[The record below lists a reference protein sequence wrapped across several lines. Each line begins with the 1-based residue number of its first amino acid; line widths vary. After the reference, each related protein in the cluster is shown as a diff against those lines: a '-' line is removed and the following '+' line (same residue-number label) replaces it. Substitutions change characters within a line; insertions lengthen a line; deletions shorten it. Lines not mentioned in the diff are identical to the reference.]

1 MTFDEKKRAVD
12 KVHKSK
18 ISCKIYDNRDYYVTT
33 IRKPNGKWQTL
44 KYRTKEIMYDKL
56 YQFYYSDQKMNVTH
70 DNNAVIEDS
79 LTYDLTEICDTFG
92 LREDHALFLIN
103 KNRNLSKCGKNAIVK
118 ENGAYRLSY
127 TGILWLIA
135 QGCQSTGTGDYD
147 AMISLMSSFYKDSTT
162 DTKTM
167 EELTQKYEKLQKN
180 FDSIRT
186 VAESLIET
194 VDALKALISK
204 ECNAYVGKTK
214 LYAKPAPKTTSVKKN
229 GNGKKKQAETVE
241 KKSWKCT
248 KNDPDLPELTAAE
261 SAWTDEVRNGI
272 YEAAKKYDTQY
283 ATIIKK
289 VYSVMTTKYG
299 VNWDDMVHLVLDAC
313 GKEPGT
319 GITKLRT
326 VAYEPELRKIFSEVL
341 ADIDTYMS

>member
-1 MTFDEKKRAVD
+1 MTFDKKKRAVD

-18 ISCKIYDNRDYYVTT
+18 ISCKIYNNRDYYVTT

-44 KYRTKEIMYDKL
+44 KYRTEEIMYDKL
-56 YQFYYSDQKMNVTH
+56 YQFYYSVQKMDVIP
-70 DNNAVIEDS
+70 DNNAVIDEN
-79 LTYDLTEICDTFG
+79 LTYSLTEICDTFG

-103 KNRNLSKCGKNAIVK
+103 KNLSKYGKNTIVK

-127 TGILWLIA
+127 AGILWLIA
-135 QGCQSTGTGDYD
+135 QGCQSTGAGDYD
-147 AMISLMSSFYKDSTT
+147 AMISLMSSFYKGSTT
-162 DTKTM
+162 DTETM
-167 EELTQKYEKLQKN
+167 EELTQKYEKLQKD
-180 FDSIRT
+180 FDSIKA

-194 VDALKALISK
+194 VDALKALIGK
-204 ECNAYVGKTK
+204 ECNTYVGKTK
-214 LYAKPAPKTTSVKKN
+214 LYAKTAPKTASVKKN
-229 GNGKKKQAETVE
+229 GNGKKKQAKTVE
-241 KKSWKCT
+241 KKSWSCT
-248 KNDPDLPELTAAE
+248 KNDPDLPELTATE

-272 YEAAKKYDTQY
+272 YEAAKRYDTQY

-313 GKEPGT
+313 GKKPGT

-341 ADIDTYMS
+341 ADIDTYM

>member
-18 ISCKIYDNRDYYVTT
+18 ISCKVYDNRDYYVTT
-33 IRKPNGKWQTL
+33 IRKPNGKYQTI
-44 KYRTKEIMYDKL
+44 KYRTEEIMYDKL
-56 YQFYYSDQKMNVTH
+56 YQFYYSGQHTNDMS
-70 DNNAVIEDS
+70 DNNDVIDDS
-79 LTYDLTEICDTFG
+79 LAYDLTEICDTFG
-92 LREDHALFLIN
+92 LRKDHALFLIN

-127 TGILWLIA
+127 AGILWLIA
-135 QGCQSTGTGDYD
+135 QGCQSTGTGDCD
-147 AMISLMSSFYKDSTT
+147 AMVSLMSSFYKGNAT
-162 DTKTM
+162 DTETM
-167 EELTQKYEKLQKN
+167 EELTRKYEKLQKD

-194 VDALKALISK
+194 VDALKALIGK

-214 LYAKPAPKTTSVKKN
+214 LYAKPAPKTTSVKKSN
-229 GNGKKKQAETVE
+229 DGKKKLAKTVE
-241 KKSWKCT
+241 KKSWTCT

-261 SAWTDEVRNGI
+261 SAWTDEVRKGI
-272 YEAAKKYDTQY
+272 YEAAKRYDTQY

-289 VYSVMTTKYG
+289 IYSVMTTKYG
-299 VNWDDMVHLVLDAC
+299 IDWNDMVRLVLDAC

-326 VAYEPELRKIFSEVL
+326 VAYEPELRRIFSEVL

>member
-1 MTFDEKKRAVD
+1 MTFNEKKRAVD
-12 KVHKSK
+12 KVHKNK
-18 ISCKIYDNRDYYVTT
+18 ISCNIYDNRDYYVTT
-33 IRKPNGKWQTL
+33 VRKPNGKWQTL
-44 KYRTKEIMYDKL
+44 KYRTKEIIYDKL
-56 YQFYYSDQKMNVTH
+56 YQFYYSNQKMNVTP

-92 LREDHALFLIN
+92 LREDHALFLI
-103 KNRNLSKCGKNAIVK
+103 NRNLSKCGKNAIVK

-147 AMISLMSSFYKDSTT
+147 AMISLMSSFYKSSTT

-167 EELTQKYEKLQKN
+167 EEFTQKYEKLQKD
-180 FDSIRT
+180 FDSVRT

-194 VDALKALISK
+194 VDALKALIGK
-204 ECNAYVGKTK
+204 EYNAYVGKTK
-214 LYAKPAPKTTSVKKN
+214 LHAKPVSKTTPVKKSSDN
-229 GNGKKKQAETVE
+229 KKKPAKTVE
-241 KKSWKCT
+241 KKSWSCT
-248 KNDPDLPELTAAE
+248 KNDPDLPELTATE

-289 VYSVMTTKYG
+289 IYSVMTTKYG
-299 VNWDDMVHLVLDAC
+299 IDWDDIVRLVLDAC

-319 GITKLRT
+319 RITKLRT
-326 VAYEPELRKIFSEVL
+326 VAYEPELRKIFSEIL

>member
-12 KVHKSK
+12 KIHKNK
-18 ISCKIYDNRDYYVTT
+18 ISCKIYNNRDYYVTT

-44 KYRTKEIMYDKL
+44 KYRTEEIMYDKL
-56 YQFYYSDQKMNVTH
+56 YQFYYSVQKMDVIP
-70 DNNAVIEDS
+70 DNNAVIDEN
-79 LTYDLTEICDTFG
+79 LTYSLTEICDTFG

-103 KNRNLSKCGKNAIVK
+103 KNLSKYGKNAIVK

-127 TGILWLIA
+127 AGILWLIA
-135 QGCQSTGTGDYD
+135 QGCQSTGAGDYD
-147 AMISLMSSFYKDSTT
+147 AMMSLMSSFYKGSTT
-162 DTKTM
+162 DTETM
-167 EELTQKYEKLQKN
+167 EELTQKYEKLQKD
-180 FDSIRT
+180 FDSIKS

-194 VDALKALISK
+194 VDALKALIGK

-214 LYAKPAPKTTSVKKN
+214 LYAKPAPKTASVKKN
-229 GNGKKKQAETVE
+229 GNGKKKQAKTVE
-241 KKSWKCT
+241 KKSWSCT
-248 KNDPDLPELTAAE
+248 KNNPDLPELTDTE

-272 YEAAKKYDTQY
+272 YEAAKRYDTQY

-289 VYSVMTTKYG
+289 IYSVMTTKYG
-299 VNWDDMVHLVLDAC
+299 VNWDDIVRLVLDAC
-313 GKEPGT
+313 GKKPGT